1 MQPRPAPLRDPR
13 YPLEPLFGR
22 ILSPFEQFLRRTT
35 AGGIVLTATTAL
47 TLALATAFGAGLI
60 HHVVEQPVALAAG
73 SRWRL
78 ELSLHH
84 WINDGLMALF
94 FLLVGLELKREVL
107 VGELSSLKDAVLPVA
122 AALGGMVLPA
132 LIYAAFN
139 AGTTAASGWGIPMA
153 TDIAFAVGIL
163 VLLAWRVPKNLIVF
177 LTALAIADDLGAV
190 LIIALFYTAQLDW
203 HALGVAAA
211 LCVVLALFN
220 RGGVRHPLPYALA
233 GVALWLAVLA
243 SGVHATLAGILLALA
258 VPARPSY
265 APASFERRIEQ
276 LLAAFRDDRRDEST
290 SDDPLSNPRMA
301 SIAEAM
307 EDSSG
312 RVQSPLHRME
322 HHLTPWVTFVIIPV
336 FALANAGI
344 DLGAVQWSEALAHD
358 VTLGVIGG
366 LVLGKF
372 AGIGLFSWAAV
383 RVGAARLPAGVAW
396 RHLLG
401 AGWLAGIGFTM
412 SLFIA
417 QLAFDD
423 ARLVEEAK
431 LGILL
436 GSALS
441 AAIGL
446 TWLYIAGSRG
456 GPGSAI
462 HHDRDGGA
470 GKHPARD
477 TAQQ

>member
-1 MQPRPAPLRDPR
+1 MPLRDPR

-47 TLALATAFGAGLI
+47 TLVLASALGAGLI
-60 HHVVEQPVALAAG
+60 HDVIAEPVALGG

-94 FLLVGLELKREVL
+94 FLLVGLELKREIL
-107 VGELSSLKDAVLPVA
+107 VGELSSLKDAALPVVA
-122 AALGGMVLPA
+122 AIGGMLIPA

-139 AGTTAASGWGIPMA
+139 AGTPAASGWGIPMA

-190 LIIALFYTAQLDW
+190 LVIALFYTAQLDG
-203 HALGVAAA
+203 HALGAAA
-211 LCVVLALFN
+211 VLCAVLALFN
-220 RGGVRHPLPYALA
+220 RGGVRHPLPYVLA

-243 SGVHATLAGILLALA
+243 SGVHATLAGILLAMA
-258 VPARPSY
+258 VPARASY
-265 APASFERRIEQ
+265 APSSFERRIEE
-276 LLAAFRDDRRDEST
+276 LLAAFRSDRRDEST
-290 SDDPLSNPRMA
+290 SDDPLGNPRMA

-307 EDSSG
+307 EDSAA

-322 HHLTPWVTFVIIPV
+322 HHLTPWVTFVVIPV
-336 FALANAGI
+336 FAMANAGI
-344 DLGAVQWSEALAHD
+344 DLGEVRWSEALAHN
-358 VTLGVIGG
+358 VTLGVVGG
-366 LVLGKF
+366 LALGKF
-372 AGIGLFSWAAV
+372 AGISLFCWAAV
-383 RVGAARLPAGVAW
+383 RLGAARLPAGVAW

-401 AGWLAGIGFTM
+401 AAWLAGIGFTM

-417 QLAFDD
+417 QLAFED

-446 TWLYIAGSRG
+446 TWLYVAGSRG
-456 GPGSAI
+456 SPGSAV
-462 HHDRDGGA
+462 
-470 GKHPARD
+470 HPAR
-477 TAQQ
+477 ARACAA